1 MAAMNLC
8 WIAHSTSNV
17 TWTRLSNLKSF
28 PTFKVMGWHFSTTT
42 HFLSQSASH
51 STSLDQMQSIQC
63 PSQHTRRH
71 VPHPASARDLTDHQ
85 MRSRDP
91 RPQTV
96 VQLYLVIQ
104 DVWDDITQA
113 RITHLILFM
122 PRRCRV
128 VHEAHGLPQPSLT
141 LLHLTACCTEESATI
156 NFNLANDDSRQI
168 VDSTHT
174 NNFRQ
179 FSHSHITG
187 NGRTWQHNIDVDI
200 VLYTDAAMSNESNP
214 ISGSEDGDE
223 VTACVRV
230 IQLELDSSAWYL
242 TKTASQMRMTKCGQ
256 NASTAID
263 AVVSKGSHG
272 HHNLKK
278 PFSLTYNLAWINDYR
293 LLFRQDWFRPRVIT
307 DSDSW
312 NL

>member
-113 RITHLILFM
+113 RIIHLILFM

-174 NNFRQ
+174 KQ
-179 FSHSHITG
+179 FPTVFTFIELP
-187 NGRTWQHNIDVDI
+187 IDVDVQFLFSMQRNLGVKHWIYVKLI
-200 VLYTDAAMSNESNP
+200 VHLFGIIPDGCEKTNRPKYLYQKLH
-214 ISGSEDGDE
+214 I
-223 VTACVRV
+223 
-230 IQLELDSSAWYL
+230 
-242 TKTASQMRMTKCGQ
+242 
-256 NASTAID
+256 
-263 AVVSKGSHG
+263 
-272 HHNLKK
+272 
-278 PFSLTYNLAWINDYR
+278 
-293 LLFRQDWFRPRVIT
+293 LLLHKIKDQKHLGF
-307 DSDSW
+307 
-312 NL
+312 N